1 MIKFWLLI
9 NNDIYLKYSREDD
22 YYGELDDYAK
32 DEYSPVEEEGI
43 VDVLSKHG
51 KMNVNLNS
59 DAAISTIT
67 NEIIASLDKKLI
79 CT

>member
-1 MIKFWLLI
+1 MLDYQKYIK
-9 NNDIYLKYSREDD
+9 
-22 YYGELDDYAK
+22 
-32 DEYSPVEEEGI
+32 EEERKKKI
-43 VDVLSKHG
+43 VRQRIVEVLAKHG

>member
-1 MIKFWLLI
+1 MLDYQKYIK
-9 NNDIYLKYSREDD
+9 
-22 YYGELDDYAK
+22 
-32 DEYSPVEEEGI
+32 EEERKKKIVRQRI

-59 DAAISTIT
+59 DAAVSVIT
-67 NEIIASLDKKLI
+67 SEIIASLDKKLI

>member
-1 MIKFWLLI
+1 ML
-9 NNDIYLKYSREDD
+9 NYQKYIS
-22 YYGELDDYAK
+22 
-32 DEYSPVEEEGI
+32 EEERKQKMVRQRI

>member
-1 MIKFWLLI
+1 MLDYQK
-9 NNDIYLKYSREDD
+9 YLT
-22 YYGELDDYAK
+22 
-32 DEYSPVEEEGI
+32 EEENKQKIVRQRI

>member
-1 MIKFWLLI
+1 MLDYQKYIK
-9 NNDIYLKYSREDD
+9 
-22 YYGELDDYAK
+22 
-32 DEYSPVEEEGI
+32 EEERKKKIVRQRI